1 MEKTSLI
8 VGLVPVAI
16 ALIAGV
22 YAYGELAGRVAS
34 LEREYDNVTEEM
46 KKDAKGILDGMND
59 LADRNREQLDR
70 VFAGAIVMTAEPCD
84 QLGTQWKPYKAM
96 EGRVPLAAGETEE
109 QLERRKVFE
118 SGQIGGVYVHR
129 LQDHELPAHRHSYLD
144 RYFHSRESG
153 RHPGDIDDHQ
163 RHYYED
169 RRETE
174 PSPGKGEAHEN
185 MPPYLVVNFCQKT

>member
-22 YAYGELAGRVAS
+22 YAYGKLEGKVES
-34 LEREYDNVTEEM
+34 LQLDYDNATERME
-46 KKDAKGILDGMND
+46 KAAEDILDKMKGQS
-59 LADRNREQLDR
+59 DRNQEQLDR
-70 VFAGAIVMTAEPCD
+70 IFSGTIVMTAEPCD
-84 QLGTQWKPYKAM
+84 RLGTQWISYKLI
-96 EGRVPLAAGETEE
+96 EGRFPLASGKTEKQLVRGKAFKAGE
-109 QLERRKVFE
+109 
-118 SGQIGGVYVHR
+118 SGGVYVHR
-129 LQDHELPAHRHSYLD
+129 LEEHELPSHRHSYID

-153 RHPGDIDDHQ
+153 RHPGDIDDHE

-169 RRETE
+169 IRETE